1 VDLNLPLSPFATS
14 PLSPPERRGCKGR
27 LKKRLE
33 RGFTRMGK
41 FEKEEIFVLNFQ

>member
-1 VDLNLPLSPFATS
+1 VDLNPPQSPFAT
-14 PLSPPERRGCKGR
+14 SPPERRGCKGR
-27 LKKRLE
+27 LKKGLE